1 MPRGPLAYCRAD
13 KSANSENRTPPRLH
27 LGGQLLPR
35 RQCRDQE
42 VPLASAVE
50 AFKGL
55 IHPSFLDRYIV
66 LKGMPASLS
75 SRPKQV

>member
-1 MPRGPLAYCRAD
+1 MKTAPLLDSIWAVNFFLGVNAVT
-13 KSANSENRTPPRLH
+13 KKFRL
-27 LGGQLLPR
+27 L
-35 RQCRDQE
+35 
-42 VPLASAVE
+42 AVE